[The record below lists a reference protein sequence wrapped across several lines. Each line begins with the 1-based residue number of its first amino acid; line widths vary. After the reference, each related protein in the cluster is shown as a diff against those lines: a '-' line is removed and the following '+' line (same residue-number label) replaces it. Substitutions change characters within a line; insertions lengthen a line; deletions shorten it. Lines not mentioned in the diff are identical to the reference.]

1 MLSEGKKSV
10 NGFIRRNK
18 ILTIGIIAIVAGIS
32 MVSAARG
39 VWDTM
44 NHCTDRPVTIDGKS
58 YNAFPPGGGSFDPGA
73 TFTAV
78 CLYDREIGQDLIFW
92 ATIHVDAYST
102 AIPTH
107 LEITDPDGNVVAARE
122 FDSSRVVLNIGPEK
136 FGNYTATITNTQDP
150 ADRIATRGVG
160 YTIAYAFGHLTSGF
174 SGVSNPAGDVIG
186 AMVWWGYR
194 IIIPGFIMVAY
205 SVARMVY
212 KATRKSLPR
221 VR

>member
-1 MLSEGKKSV
+1 MLRQGKTSLI
-10 NGFIRRNK
+10 GFVRSHK
-18 ILTIGIIAIVAGIS
+18 IFTIGIIAIVAGIS

-58 YNAFPPGGGSFDPGA
+58 YNAFPPGGGSFDPGT
-73 TFTAV
+73 TFITF

-107 LEITDPDGNVVAARE
+107 LEIMDPAGNVVAARD
-122 FDSSRVVLNIGPEK
+122 FDSSGVVLNIRPEQ
-136 FGNYTATITNTQDP
+136 FGNYAATITNTQDP
-150 ADRIATRGVG
+150 VDRIATRGVG

-205 SVARMVY
+205 SVARIVY
-212 KATRKSLPR
+212 KATRLAGKK
-221 VR
+221 V